1 MKSVTFLP
9 LLPCVHSFAI
19 DFGYERNNMFAL
31 GSTPLKRIPR
41 RDLKKRSRKNRDGK
55 SKTFLPNEPE
65 VDTSMQ
71 ITEIRPLVRSRSIEA
86 GEDYWIDEDDLK
98 KSIERENAIKNR
110 KALEGE
116 ISQEK
121 LVSEVV
127 APYKQ
132 NWIGLISVFV
142 VTISF
147 IVSKFPELLDTP
159 QITIPDL

>member
-1 MKSVTFLP
+1 
-9 LLPCVHSFAI
+9 
-19 DFGYERNNMFAL
+19 
-31 GSTPLKRIPR
+31 
-41 RDLKKRSRKNRDGK
+41 
-55 SKTFLPNEPE
+55 
-65 VDTSMQ
+65 MQ
-71 ITEIRPLVRSRSIEA
+71 ITEIRPLVRSRSVEA
-86 GEDYWIDEDDLK
+86 GEDYWIDEEDLK

>member
-1 MKSVTFLP
+1 
-9 LLPCVHSFAI
+9 
-19 DFGYERNNMFAL
+19 
-31 GSTPLKRIPR
+31 
-41 RDLKKRSRKNRDGK
+41 
-55 SKTFLPNEPE
+55 
-65 VDTSMQ
+65 MQ
-71 ITEIRPLVRSRSIEA
+71 ITEIRPLIRSKSVEA
-86 GEDYWIDEDDLK
+86 GEDYWIDEEDLK
-98 KSIERENAIKNR
+98 KSIERQNAIRNR

-132 NWIGLISVFV
+132 NWIGLISVFMV
-142 VTISF
+142 AISF